1 MNRLRARKSKTYT
14 FLFDCRYW
22 HTSSDETL
30 NKLEVEDR
38 TRNRRRREAKQNK
51 AKETVFHCLHFTL
64 SAMHGYEVTLKFI
77 RFNICSPSFPI
88 LFEIDVENRCFTLGN
103 FRYSCL
109 FIYLFIFCLDYVV
122 QLLSLLLLSLQK
134 IIFVLLF
141 VTGHI
146 TAADDNKKATITANV
161 TTVVDAIAIA
171 NATESSPPTTTTAA
185 VPVTV
190 TTLTTTSTEK
200 VLASTTIQPLKLS
213 DDLVLADKTASKSR
227 SNGEDDDGGGDD
239 DDDDDVGQPN
249 SENGPTAKRTINS
262 KFDGPIVV
270 GEQVNL
276 FTPNNDNGFARRQR
290 INVQIIA
297 PEPHNNG
304 QFLKETVFVRQE
316 NNTVITTTTT
326 TTATPTQRPTPP
338 PRRKNIV
345 VEQKFLAPIQAGLR
359 LSHDARQLAPNDDDC
374 DDDKTQRTHIV
385 VTERNN
391 NRIAENVD
399 IQQNT
404 KIQRVI
410 YKEEPKQSQTFVFG
424 ARVPTTTQSPC
435 EKTLPC
441 STPRVFVPATPR
453 LRPTVTPR
461 IVTSTVVSAPRIVT
475 SPVAVISP
483 PPSPRPLPAPLP
495 VTQAPIKTVV
505 QKEYIHLPP
514 RIIEKPVIHKQ
525 VVQLPPQVQI
535 VERPKIVPVVT
546 EKPVYIHT
554 HSEVP
559 VVQKEYVQLPPKIIE
574 KPVVHKQVVQLPPQ
588 VQIVERP
595 KVVVQKEYV
604 QLPPQEKI
612 VPVEVEKLVVQE
624 VPVNNVIE
632 KHIEHPPTVVE
643 KLVPY
648 PVSVP
653 SKPVEVQKIVQVPV
667 DRVVEKPV
675 QVSWFSFRHF

>member
-1 MNRLRARKSKTYT
+1 M
-14 FLFDCRYW
+14 
-22 HTSSDETL
+22 
-30 NKLEVEDR
+30 
-38 TRNRRRREAKQNK
+38 
-51 AKETVFHCLHFTL
+51 
-64 SAMHGYEVTLKFI
+64 
-77 RFNICSPSFPI
+77 
-88 LFEIDVENRCFTLGN
+88 
-103 FRYSCL
+103 
-109 FIYLFIFCLDYVV
+109 
-122 QLLSLLLLSLQK
+122 
-134 IIFVLLF
+134 FVLLF

-161 TTVVDAIAIA
+161 TTVVDAIA
-171 NATESSPPTTTTAA
+171 NATESSSPTTSTTVAA
-185 VPVTV
+185 TV
-190 TTLTTTSTEK
+190 TASTTTSTEK
-200 VLASTTIQPLKLS
+200 LLASTTIQPLKLL

-227 SNGEDDDGGGDD
+227 SNDKDDGGGGGGGRDD

-290 INVQIIA
+290 INVQIIE

-304 QFLKETVFVRQE
+304 QFLKETVYVRQE
-316 NNTVITTTTT
+316 NNTVITTTKT

-338 PRRKNIV
+338 SRRKNIV

-359 LSHDARQLAPNDDDC
+359 LSHDARQLATNDDDC
-374 DDDKTQRTHIV
+374 DDDKTQRTQIV

-424 ARVPTTTQSPC
+424 ARVPSTTQSPC
-435 EKTLPC
+435 EKSLPC
-441 STPRVFVPATPR
+441 STPRLFVPASTPR
-453 LRPTVTPR
+453 LRPTALPR

-475 SPVAVISP
+475 TPVAVISP
-483 PPSPRPLPAPLP
+483 PPPRPLSAPVPVTPAPIRTVTKVTEKP
-495 VTQAPIKTVV
+495 VYIHTHSEVPVV

-514 RIIEKPVIHKQ
+514 RIIEKPVVHKQ

-535 VERPKIVPVVT
+535 VERPKVVPVVT

-574 KPVVHKQVVQLPPQ
+574 KPVIHKQVLQLPPQ

-632 KHIEHPPTVVE
+632 KHIQHPPTVVE

-675 QVSWFSFRHF
+675 QVSCSPFRPISNGVFKFHFHFVVNFFFLGESCR

>member
-1 MNRLRARKSKTYT
+1 MCS
-14 FLFDCRYW
+14 
-22 HTSSDETL
+22 
-30 NKLEVEDR
+30 
-38 TRNRRRREAKQNK
+38 
-51 AKETVFHCLHFTL
+51 VFVSLASILPIYSIACL
-64 SAMHGYEVTLKFI
+64 Y
-77 RFNICSPSFPI
+77 
-88 LFEIDVENRCFTLGN
+88 
-103 FRYSCL
+103 
-109 FIYLFIFCLDYVV
+109 YVV
-122 QLLSLLLLSLQK
+122 QLLVILSLQK

-161 TTVVDAIAIA
+161 TTVVDAIA
-171 NATESSPPTTTTAA
+171 NATESSLASTTTTTAA
-185 VPVTV
+185 SATV

-200 VLASTTIQPLKLS
+200 ALASTTIQPRKLL
-213 DDLVLADKTASKSR
+213 DDLVLVDKTASKSR
-227 SNGEDDDGGGDD
+227 SNGEDEDDAGGGD

-290 INVQIIA
+290 INVQII
-297 PEPHNNG
+297 EPHNNG

-316 NNTVITTTTT
+316 NNTVITTTKT
-326 TTATPTQRPTPP
+326 TTALPTQRPTPP

-359 LSHDARQLAPNDDDC
+359 LSHDARQLATNDDDC

-424 ARVPTTTQSPC
+424 ARVPSTTQSPC
-435 EKTLPC
+435 EKSLPC
-441 STPRVFVPATPR
+441 STPRIFFPATPR
-453 LRPTVTPR
+453 VRPTAAPR
-461 IVTSTVVSAPRIVT
+461 IVTSTVVSAPRVVT

-495 VTQAPIKTVV
+495 VTPVPIKTVV
-505 QKEYIHLPP
+505 HKEYVHLPP
-514 RIIEKPVIHKQ
+514 RIIERPVVHKQ

-574 KPVVHKQVVQLPPQ
+574 RPVIHKQVVQLPPQ

-632 KHIEHPPTVVE
+632 KHIEHPPQIVE

-675 QVSWFSFRHF
+675 QVSWFSLHQTQRVPFFNSFS